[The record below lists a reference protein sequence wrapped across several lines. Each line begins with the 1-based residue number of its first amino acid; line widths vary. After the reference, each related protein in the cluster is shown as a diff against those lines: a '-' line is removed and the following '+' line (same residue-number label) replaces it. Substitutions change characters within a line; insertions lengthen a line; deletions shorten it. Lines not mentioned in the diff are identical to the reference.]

1 MVTTTPPHPA
11 VGAQLREAYD
21 RLGLTITQLEKLSGV
36 SRKYISLAFEGANI
50 SLSILEKLARALKI
64 SAIKLEGIDID
75 AGEPALSDAD
85 LAVATSL
92 LERGLREAMDGV
104 AILRRHDVRDDPI
117 SIARQVTSGIRKR
130 KGSGVGTAA
139 HDGAELNAET
149 STQAVRASVR
159 RRR

>member
-1 MVTTTPPHPA
+1 MVTSTHPHPA

-50 SLSILEKLARALKI
+50 SLSILEKLSRALKI
-64 SAIKLEGIDID
+64 SAIKLGGLDID
-75 AGEPALSDAD
+75 AGEPALSNAD

-92 LERGLREAMDGV
+92 LERGLRDAMDGV
-104 AILRRHDVRDDPI
+104 GILRRHDVRDDPI

-130 KGSGVGTAA
+130 KSSGERAA
-139 HDGAELNAET
+139 ADDAELNAET
-149 STQAVRASVR
+149 SSHAVRASAR